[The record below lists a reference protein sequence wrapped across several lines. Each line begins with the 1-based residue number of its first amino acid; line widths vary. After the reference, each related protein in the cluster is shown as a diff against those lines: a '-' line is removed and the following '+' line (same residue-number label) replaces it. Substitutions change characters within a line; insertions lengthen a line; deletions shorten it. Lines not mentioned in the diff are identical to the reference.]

1 MNPARPPAT
10 QRHERERQPLQQAA
24 SQLDE
29 LHGDEE
35 TGPVRRCALT
45 RDRKPKE
52 ELIRFV
58 LGPDGAIVP
67 DLRERLPGRGVWL
80 TATKDCV
87 AEAAKRNAF
96 AAALKTKVSIP
107 PALADQ
113 VDGLLAETA
122 LSALALAN
130 KAGQVVFGFAKIDEA
145 IAKGEVIALLHAKEA
160 SADGC
165 RKLDGKFRAES
176 RDQGPPPINAFSTD
190 ELGLASG
197 RTNVIHAALIQSG
210 AALALLAAASRLERY
225 RNGMSASA
233 KPTGSD
239 TDRI

>member
-1 MNPARPPAT
+1 M
-10 QRHERERQPLQQAA
+10 QQAA

-58 LGPDGAIVP
+58 LGPDGTVVP

-80 TATKDCV
+80 TASKDCV

-96 AAALKTKVSIP
+96 AAALKTKANVP
-107 PALADQ
+107 PAFADQ
-113 VDGLLAETA
+113 VEGLLAETA
-122 LSALALAN
+122 LGALALAN
-130 KAGQVVFGFAKIDEA
+130 KAGQVVFGFAKIEEA
-145 IAKGEVIALLHAKEA
+145 IAKGEIIALVHAKEA

-165 RKLDGKFRAES
+165 RKLDGKFRAGARGETPAPV
-176 RDQGPPPINAFSTD
+176 RVFSAD

-197 RTNVIHAALIQSG
+197 KTNVIHAALIQGG
-210 AALALLAAASRLERY
+210 AAAKFLASASRAERY
-225 RNGMSASA
+225 RKGTAA
-233 KPTGSD
+233 FAQPIGSD
-239 TDRI
+239 TDKE